1 MPGFTAA
8 AAAARFLLRRA
19 VLAAGLSVSLAHAPA
34 FAQQGSDR
42 PPTPVEMQEVTVD
55 TVVDSLEAVG
65 TIRSNES
72 VIVRP
77 EIAGIVKAVH
87 FEEGEP
93 VDAGTLLFELDD
105 AVTRAVL
112 AEAQARFSLAQRNY
126 ARAAELLEKGS
137 GTARTRDEALSE
149 LEASRAAVALAQ
161 ARLEQTE
168 IHAPF
173 SGIAGLR
180 RVSEGAYV
188 VAGQEL
194 VNLES
199 VQPVKADFAVPER
212 YLANVHRGQKITVR
226 VDAFPGRGFEGEVLA
241 VDPRIDEAGRNLS
254 IRAVVDNPDNLL
266 RPGLFARVDLT
277 VARREG
283 AILIPEE
290 ALMPGA
296 EGFTVYKVVD
306 GEAQRAE
313 VRIGTR
319 RGAEVEI
326 VEGLAPGDVVIT
338 AGQLKV
344 RPGAPVRAVGS
355 ASES

>member
-1 MPGFTAA
+1 MPGSTAA
-8 AAAARFLLRRA
+8 AKASRPFVRHAVTAAA
-19 VLAAGLSVSLAHAPA
+19 LALALAHAPA
-34 FAQQGSDR
+34 AAQQGGER

-55 TVVDSLEAVG
+55 TVVDTLQAVG

-77 EIAGIVKAVH
+77 EIAGIVKTIH

-93 VDAGTLLFELDD
+93 VEAGTLLFELDD
-105 AVTRAVL
+105 EIYRAVL
-112 AEAQARFSLAQRNY
+112 AEAEARFSLAQRNY
-126 ARAAELLEKGS
+126 ERAAELLQKGS

-149 LEASRAAVALAQ
+149 LQASRASVELAQ
-161 ARLEQTE
+161 ARLEQTK

-173 SGIAGLR
+173 AGIAGLR
-180 RVSEGAYV
+180 RVSKGAYV

-212 YLANVHRGQKITVR
+212 YLPNVSRGQRITVR
-226 VDAFPGRGFEGEVLA
+226 VDAFPTRSFEGEVLA
-241 VDPRIDEAGRNLS
+241 VDPRIDEAGRSLAV
-254 IRAVVDNPDNLL
+254 RAVIDNPDNLL
-266 RPGLFARVDLT
+266 RPGLFARVNLT
-277 VARREG
+277 VDRRES

-290 ALMPGA
+290 ALMPRGT
-296 EGFTVYKVVD
+296 GFTVYKVVD
-306 GEAQRAE
+306 GKAQPAE

-319 RGAEVEI
+319 RGAQVEI
-326 VEGLAPGDVVIT
+326 VEGLEPGDVVIT

-344 RPGAPVRAVGS
+344 RPGAPVQAVGS

>member
-1 MPGFTAA
+1 MPGFMAA
-8 AAAARFLLRRA
+8 AAAARSILRRT
-19 VLAAGLSVSLAHAPA
+19 VMAAGLSAALALAPA
-34 FAQQGSDR
+34 FAQQGGEQ
-42 PPTPVEMQEVTVD
+42 PPTPVEMQEVAVD
-55 TVVDSLEAVG
+55 TVVDTLAAVG

-77 EIAGIVKAVH
+77 EIAGTVKAIH

-93 VDAGTLLFELDD
+93 VEAGTLLFELDD
-105 AVTRAVL
+105 EIDRAVL
-112 AEAQARFSLAQRNY
+112 AEAEARFGLAQRNY
-126 ARAAELLEKGS
+126 ERAAELLKKGS

-149 LEASRAAVALAQ
+149 LQASRAAVELAQ
-161 ARLEQTE
+161 ARLEQTK

-180 RVSEGAYV
+180 RVSQGAYV

-199 VQPVKADFAVPER
+199 VQPVKADFSVPER
-212 YLANVHRGQKITVR
+212 YLANVSRGQPITVG
-226 VDAFPGRGFEGEVLA
+226 VDAFPGRSFEGEVMA
-241 VDPRIDEAGRNLS
+241 VDPRIDAAGRSLEV
-254 IRAVVDNPDNLL
+254 RAVIDNSDNLL
-266 RPGLFARVDLT
+266 RPGLFARVTLT
-277 VARREG
+277 VDRREG

-290 ALMPGA
+290 ALMPGGS
-296 EGFTVYKVVD
+296 GFTVYKVVD
-306 GEAQRAE
+306 GKAQPAE

-319 RGAEVEI
+319 RGSQVEI

-344 RPGAPVRAVGS
+344 RPGAPVKAVGS